1 MKTQVKTQVKAALTP
16 NTHLWACLALAL
28 FACESP
34 ANKGTGTVEVRKEQ
48 VQPREPSAA
57 APSGGVKAETA
68 AQPAEAPPSTATPPS
83 AATAPAKLELKGD
96 VKSASA
102 TTAAPAPGATPAA
115 PAQAELIAAAARQGS
130 VVSDTAF
137 STWLEGSSPVPSG
150 PAQLQAVLVA
160 KPPYH
165 VNAEYPH
172 KFTFSEP
179 PAGLEYPEKIV
190 RGMQVTPERGAL
202 RLPVVAKSA
211 GPSTVSGTLSFSV
224 CTEERCLVE
233 KRELQVA
240 LDVK

>member
-1 MKTQVKTQVKAALTP
+1 MRAARAR
-16 NTHLWACLALAL
+16 NTTLWGCLALGL
-28 FACESP
+28 VACESP
-34 ANKGTGTVEVRKEQ
+34 ADKGTVEVRKEE

-57 APSGGVKAETA
+57 APSTSSLATA
-68 AQPAEAPPSTATPPS
+68 AATQAKSTTATPAPS
-83 AATAPAKLELKGD
+83 EATAPAKLELRAD
-96 VKSASA
+96 VKSANA
-102 TTAAPAPGATPAA
+102 TAAPAPGSTPPTAS
-115 PAQAELIAAAARQGS
+115 AQAELVAAAARQGN
-130 VVSDTAF
+130 VVSDAAF

-172 KFTFSEP
+172 KFTFSDP
-179 PAGLEYPEKIV
+179 PAGLEYPEKTV

-224 CTEERCLVE
+224 CTDERCLVE